1 MLRVDRRLLVQFD
14 WQLFGLAALL
24 IVAGLVTVSTLVPR
38 LGARQ
43 LVALSI
49 ATVAA
54 MVVVAVDYRT
64 LARWACWAY
73 GFGLLI
79 LLGVL
84 LAGRSALGARRW
96 IQVGPIG
103 LQPSELFKLAFIGTL
118 AVYLAARESSRPGWD
133 RVIIPL
139 ALTLPAVG
147 LIVKESSLA
156 FRRFQTGLVQNYA
169 LLMLLGIFVSVGVY
183 LFMR

>member
-54 MVVVAVDYRT
+54 MIVAVDYRT

-118 AVYLAARESSRPGWD
+118 AVYLAARESTRPG
-133 RVIIPL
+133 
-139 ALTLPAVG
+139 
-147 LIVKESSLA
+147 
-156 FRRFQTGLVQNYA
+156 
-169 LLMLLGIFVSVGVY
+169 
-183 LFMR
+183 

>member
-43 LVALSI
+43 LIALGI

-73 GFGLLI
+73 GLGLLTLI
-79 LLGVL
+79 GVL
-84 LAGRSALGARRW
+84 LAGRSALGARRG
-96 IQVGPIG
+96 GPG
-103 LQPSELFKLAFIGTL
+103 HL
-118 AVYLAARESSRPGWD
+118 R
-133 RVIIPL
+133 
-139 ALTLPAVG
+139 LPARG
-147 LIVKESSLA
+147 P
-156 FRRFQTGLVQNYA
+156 RRG
-169 LLMLLGIFVSVGVY
+169 
-183 LFMR
+183 RR